1 MKVIITVNC
10 RWWNASAQGAVMQ
23 ALALSRIGHDVMLQ
37 VPSTGPLASMARS
50 SGVTNVVPRNVWS
63 FMASVRRHRPD
74 VLCVHRGEGQTAA
87 AVFLPGVP
95 LVRVRNDQR
104 RASQGILWRLVDRR
118 TSLVVF
124 PSPFMVTRGYQGD
137 RWGAVDVV
145 PFPVDTDFFTP
156 SQLPREKVV
165 ASLGRL
171 SPVKGHRVLIKAMA
185 LMPRDWR
192 AVIAGEN
199 DQQTSAELLEYADSH
214 GVKDR
219 IVFTGRLTDVR
230 PLLARAS
237 IGVVTSLGS
246 EVVSRAGL
254 EMMSSGLPLLA
265 AATNGLCDIVR
276 DGVTGLFH
284 SPGNSGQ
291 LAAQLR
297 HLAENPE
304 VGGYLGANAREYVC
318 REFSLKSVGSKWE
331 QALARWCITPGSEI
345 RKADL

>member
-1 MKVIITVNC
+1 LRVIITVNC
-10 RWWNASAQGAVMQ
+10 RWWNAAAQGAVMQ
-23 ALALSRIGHDVMLQ
+23 ALALSRIGHDVLLQ
-37 VPSTGPLASMARS
+37 VPSTGPLAGMARS
-50 SGVTNVVPRNVWS
+50 SGVGTVIPGNVWS
-63 FMASVRRHRPD
+63 FMALARRYRPD
-74 VLCVHRGEGQTAA
+74 AICVHRGEGQAAA
-87 AVFLPGVP
+87 AVLLPGVP

-104 RASQGILWRLVDRR
+104 RASRGFLWRLVDRR

-124 PSPFMVTRGYQGD
+124 PSPFMAARGFQGE
-137 RWGAVDVV
+137 RLGAVDVV
-145 PFPVDTDFFTP
+145 PFPVDTGRFSP
-156 SQLPREKVV
+156 SLLPREKVV

-171 SPVKGHRVLIKAMA
+171 SPVKGHRVLIKAMT

-199 DQQTSAELLEYADSH
+199 DQQTSAELVEYAESL
-214 GVKDR
+214 GVNDR
-219 IVFTGRLTDVR
+219 ISFPGRLPDVR

-284 SPGNSGQ
+284 SPGNHGQ
-291 LAAQLR
+291 LAAQML

-304 VGGYLGANAREYVC
+304 VGCYLGAKAREYVC
-318 REFSLKSVGSKWE
+318 REFSLESVGKKWE
-331 QALARWCITPGSEI
+331 QALARWCITPGSAI
-345 RKADL
+345 RKADI